1 MRFAT
6 VKIDTRVTSC
16 VVRETEVIDLGGLH
30 SAQSLLA
37 SDRTELARLCDS
49 APAASRHRLDAV
61 ELLQPW
67 LVNSKVLG
75 IGMNFTSFIHG
86 ARALGMTI
94 PAEPFWFAR
103 APSCVAGPFDDVLL
117 PQGCDDLDYEGE
129 LVLVIGKRCH
139 RASLQ
144 EAAAAIGAYTIGNDL
159 TMRRRAAA
167 NLVLG
172 KFFDTHAPLGPVLI
186 TADEI
191 DDPHEL
197 TIRTFVNDEL
207 RQQASTAEMILNC
220 YEIVATLAQS
230 MILHPG
236 DLIFTGTPAG
246 CGINQRPPRMLQVDD
261 RVRVEIAPFGAIE
274 NTVVGM
280 PDDAGLDASPT
291 T

>member
-6 VKIDTRVTSC
+6 VKVDTRVTSC
-16 VVRETEVIDLGGLH
+16 VVRETELIDLGGLH
-30 SAQSLLA
+30 SAQSLLG
-37 SDRTELARLCDS
+37 SDRAQLERLCDNAS
-49 APAASRHRLDAV
+49 AASRYRLDAV

-67 LVNSKVLG
+67 FVNSKVLG
-75 IGMNFTSFIHG
+75 IGMNFTSFADS
-86 ARALGMTI
+86 ARELGMTI

-103 APSCVAGPFDDVLL
+103 ALSCLTGPFAEVLL

-139 RASLQ
+139 CASLQ

-172 KFFDTHAPLGPVLI
+172 KFFDTHAPIGPVLI

-197 TIRTFVNDEL
+197 TIRTLVNGEL
-207 RQQASTAEMILNC
+207 RQQGSTAEMILNC
-220 YEIVATLAQS
+220 YQIVATLSQG

-236 DLIFTGTPAG
+236 DLIFTGTPSG
-246 CGINQRPPRMLQVDD
+246 CGINQRPPRMLQADD
-261 RVRVEIAPFGAIE
+261 RVRVEIAPFGAID
-274 NTVVGM
+274 NTVVGIA
-280 PDDAGLDASPT
+280 DGQRQDAFPP
-291 T
+291 